1 MSLQGLLGPV
11 PVQLPA
17 GAQLKALI
25 MGLFFAQFWPIRAL
39 LLRAPQAEPFS
50 PVPLTASRA
59 VHRRLFAIF
68 VWIGFLLFF
77 FKHLIHISLLIFL
90 LLFLLH
96 SISTQGSTL
105 LPARTHTRI
114 QLRIIN
120 KETLLQD
127 SKQSLER
134 ILFLAFQSWKNLLFL
149 IFGDTN

>member
-1 MSLQGLLGPV
+1 MDPSQFSCLREHSSKPLLWAYSLHSSGQSELCCYAPHRQSLSLQFHS
-11 PVQLPA
+11 QPA
-17 GAQLKALI
+17 EL
-25 MGLFFAQFWPIRAL
+25 
-39 LLRAPQAEPFS
+39 S
-50 PVPLTASRA
+50 TDVS
-59 VHRRLFAIF
+59 
-68 VWIGFLLFF
+68 LLFLFGLVFCCCF

>member
-39 LLRAPQAEPFS
+39 LLRAPRRQSLSLQFHSQPAELS
-50 PVPLTASRA
+50 TDIS
-59 VHRRLFAIF
+59 
-68 VWIGFLLFF
+68 LLFLFGLVFCCF

-120 KETLLQD
+120 KETLVQD

-134 ILFLAFQSWKNLLFL
+134 ILFLAFQSWKDLLFL